1 VSRNLGFWTDLKN
14 VAKAINKQ
22 PNLECQIA
30 ALTYMCM
37 HVPPHNPRWFY
48 LTVANTYQQQ
58 QDEIMQNWSSP
69 QQGETILQLQS
80 GNDHS
85 QFSCQHLFGSCISAL

>member
-1 VSRNLGFWTDLKN
+1 VSDYLGFWSDLKK
-14 VAKAINKQ
+14 VAKGINKQ
-22 PNLECQIA
+22 PNFEFQIA

-48 LTVANTYQQQ
+48 LTVANTYLQQ
-58 QDEIMQNWSSP
+58 QDEIMQNWSSS
-69 QQGETILQLQS
+69 QLQS